1 MEQLVNYRD
10 SQAPFN
16 STLQPSDSLSVKR
29 RASQTVGTIKRLT
42 QVRTALGAMIPKPK
56 KRKASSKEAEELA
69 AEQLSGAIAAAV
81 QRTYLNC
88 ADLLLRHTWTVSA
101 LAYSY
106 SLEPVCLRPAV
117 QKLAEAYPTLTGR
130 FQRDERGT
138 YFIDGSDSGFSFTCA
153 RDDQSCI
160 SDLLSAFTLPSSSA
174 PLPINSWATEFV
186 DELQPDQYL
195 NGDAPIFS
203 LRLTLVRDGAILS
216 FSYSHALADAEAVG
230 QLACDLA
237 KLSVGSSI
245 SPRQPSRMNLH
256 RIGRT
261 AAGLAAGGSDD
272 ELIATLPQYKTMPTS
287 FQEWTDRECM
297 ISLGS
302 HQMSA
307 AEGPSSLM
315 KPCMYQVQL
324 ERASCDGSS
333 MRQHQLLFHPLV
345 TWVGEVAA
353 GNNLGTALRMPFNYI
368 VDQRRLSSLADMD
381 AAPAI
386 PQDHFGNAVQI
397 QVTMPPPFP
406 ELAPSN
412 GDQHSA
418 EDSRLTAAHVQNVFA
433 AAACAIHK
441 ATQALR
447 SDPTAAATAQAGLLG
462 RMELGWWKGLR
473 DMPGFNPMR
482 DCATLLSGWRKT
494 STEKAD
500 FGQGKPWVV
509 AGKTVPLKHKMAFLT
524 DGPGGDAVRVQVSEF
539 SILSYTKSTWSILQQ
554 IPQDGILY

>member
-287 FQEWTDRECM
+287 FQEWTDREC
-297 ISLGS
+297 
-302 HQMSA
+302 
-307 AEGPSSLM
+307 E
-315 KPCMYQVQL
+315 CL
-324 ERASCDGSS
+324 ERLRRDSLRTACAREEGITSLTVHDLVSA
-333 MRQHQLLFHPLV
+333 LLWLLR
-345 TWVGEVAA
+345 EVAA